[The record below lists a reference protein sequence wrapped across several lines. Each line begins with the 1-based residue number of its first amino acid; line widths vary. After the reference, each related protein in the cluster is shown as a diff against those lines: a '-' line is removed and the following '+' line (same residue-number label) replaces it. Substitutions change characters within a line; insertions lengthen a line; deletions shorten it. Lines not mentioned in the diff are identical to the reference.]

1 MLFRYI
7 RLQKSARLHPERDS
21 AANCRCDRKD
31 SEEFEPAQCKP
42 LSTHSPEDSPRRSP
56 GTCRQDP
63 IRRAAIHKFQKP
75 ARREHSSGEVL
86 VSHERFEPEIHL
98 QEGRPLPR
106 SLARMLLFAFV
117 ASAVLAGSALLV
129 VSKNDPPASANDPA
143 NPEDLI
149 EAVMFNTGP
158 MVKDIDAID
167 GTIEE
172 TLTAQQYVG
181 FRSFARDII
190 EDAVAADPAAMNAAV
205 VDLQSGN
212 PSMVDR
218 AIG

>member
-1 MLFRYI
+1 
-7 RLQKSARLHPERDS
+7 
-21 AANCRCDRKD
+21 
-31 SEEFEPAQCKP
+31 
-42 LSTHSPEDSPRRSP
+42 
-56 GTCRQDP
+56 
-63 IRRAAIHKFQKP
+63 
-75 ARREHSSGEVL
+75 
-86 VSHERFEPEIHL
+86 
-98 QEGRPLPR
+98 
-106 SLARMLLFAFV
+106 MLLFAFV